1 MEKILIMGVGNYLMG
16 DEGVGVQA
24 VWELQKEDLPENVE
38 IIDGGTGGFHLLE
51 YLSDFKKIIM
61 IDATLDGMPP
71 GSVKVI
77 KPKFSSDF
85 PRALSAH
92 DIGLRDLI
100 ETAELLGELPEIHL
114 ITVSIDSIQ
123 NMQVELSPNVK
134 KALPEIKEKV
144 NEILK
149 SILSST

>member
-1 MEKILIMGVGNYLMG
+1 MEKVLIMGVGNYLMG
-16 DEGVGVQA
+16 DEGIGVHA
-24 VWELQKEDLPENVE
+24 VKELQKENLPGNIE

-51 YLSDFKKIIM
+51 YLSSFKKVIM
-61 IDATLDGMPP
+61 IDATIDGLPA

-77 KPKFSSDF
+77 RPKFSRDF

-114 ITVSIDSIQ
+114 ITVSIDSIS
-123 NMQVELSPNVK
+123 NMEVELSEPAKNSIPTVISRVK
-134 KALPEIKEKV
+134 
-144 NEILK
+144 EILNGFNN
-149 SILSST
+149 